1 MVSRPLCQLAIL
13 ESLNRFVAS
22 HFYQNNLFDFALM
35 NETAFPETASTP
47 REYSRAPRD
56 EDAVLEKFRRL
67 RGPADDLRYGER
79 EPLRDHLVVS
89 HLPLVEHCARNFVSS
104 GEPLEDL
111 IQEGTIGLI
120 KAVDRFDPAQGV
132 RFSTYSYHL
141 ISGEIRHYLRD
152 LSKMIH
158 EPGWHAQ
165 LRSQVVRATELLTQ
179 QLSRAPQSAEI
190 AASLGVQPQIVA
202 KVLESHATLSVSSLE
217 NETDDGAREEIAQ
230 LDQRENEAP
239 LAQRVED
246 QMMLSQALP
255 QLRELEERAVRLFFY
270 REYSKTEVA
279 RELGISVNYAAYLIK
294 RGVANLRAILEQDV
308 PLEAAAL
315 PEFAG
320 AAPVATRRR
329 RPMTLGYLPKWID
342 AHLARVLATPN
353 PGTAT
358 FALLLL
364 RLPNWLP
371 LLKTLDEAQRR
382 TARHAVFAMAKS
394 ACRRADMLVEL
405 RAAGSDDLV
414 FAVLL
419 PGTGAQ
425 GERVGHR
432 WLHVWK
438 NAPLFPDDATP
449 EKTLRESIE
458 PSYSFAFYPDDGK
471 SGADLSRALQ
481 K

>member
-1 MVSRPLCQLAIL
+1 
-13 ESLNRFVAS
+13 
-22 HFYQNNLFDFALM
+22 M
-35 NETAFPETASTP
+35 NENAFPEIASAP
-47 REYSRAPRD
+47 REYSRPMRD

-67 RGPADDLRYGER
+67 RGPADALRYGER

-89 HLPLVEHCARNFVSS
+89 HLPLVEHCARNFASS

-165 LRSQVVRATELLTQ
+165 LRGQVTRATEQLTQ
-179 QLSRAPQSAEI
+179 QLSRAPQAAEI
-190 AASLGVQPQIVA
+190 ATSLGVQPQIIA
-202 KVLESHATLSVSSLE
+202 KVLESHTTLSVSSLE
-217 NETDDGAREEIAQ
+217 NESDDGARDEIAR
-230 LDQRENEAP
+230 LDQCDGEAP
-239 LAQRVED
+239 LSQRVEEE
-246 QMMLSQALP
+246 MMLSQALP

-270 REYSKTEVA
+270 REYSKTEIA

-315 PEFAG
+315 PASESAQTV
-320 AAPVATRRR
+320 APRRR
-329 RPMTLGYLPKWID
+329 RPISLGYLPKWID
-342 AHLARVLATPN
+342 AHITRVLAAPN
-353 PGTAT
+353 PDDAN

-364 RLPNWLP
+364 QLPDWLP
-371 LLKTLDEAQRR
+371 LLETLDETQRR
-382 TARHAVFAMAKS
+382 AARRAVFAMAKS
-394 ACRRADMLVEL
+394 ACRRADVLVEL
-405 RAAGSDDLV
+405 RAADSNDLV

-419 PGTGAQ
+419 PATGAQ

-432 WLHVWK
+432 WLYAWK
-438 NAPLFPDDATP
+438 NASLSPEDDAL
-449 EKTLRESIE
+449 EKRLREAAE
-458 PSYSFAFYPDDGK
+458 PTYRFAHYPDDGK
-471 SGADLSRALQ
+471 SGVELSNALQ